1 MPFNLKLNKLEP
13 YQIISILGIAAG
25 AFLFLTPQGKTILQ
39 KIQNHFAPPIPNFMR
54 PPATNAYV
62 PDPDISEWSY
72 RNAVRKDYEALERLE
87 KGIDIGGWNVGN
99 LNPNWERHLQ
109 KKYGL

>member
-1 MPFNLKLNKLEP
+1 MKLEP
-13 YQIISILGIAAG
+13 YQIISIVGIAAG
-25 AFLFLTPQGKTILQ
+25 AFLFFTPPGKQILS
-39 KIQNHFAPPIPNFMR
+39 KIQNYFSPPPPPPPVFQR
-54 PPATNAYV
+54 PPAPTNAYV

-87 KGIDIGGWNVGN
+87 RGYGTDIGGWNVGN
-99 LNPNWERHLQ
+99 LNPSWERHLQ

>member
-1 MPFNLKLNKLEP
+1 MKLEP
-13 YQIISILGIAAG
+13 YQIVSLVGIIGG
-25 AFLFLTPQGKTILQ
+25 ALLFLTPQGKQILAQ
-39 KIQNHFAPPIPNFMR
+39 IQNYFSPKQPAFVR
-54 PPATNAYV
+54 PPPTNAYV

-87 KGIDIGGWNVGN
+87 SGYGIDQIPGFNVAG
-99 LNPNWERHLQ
+99 PNASWERHLQ